1 MRVETCHGKMR
12 GTPCG
17 GQFSAVGNSQSFQNA
32 VYRDGVDRLAQ
43 WLVDGDQDGFELP
56 IGQHHAH
63 R

>member
-1 MRVETCHGKMR
+1 MR

-43 WLVDGDQDGFELP
+43 GLVDGDQDGFEFP